1 MNIVEPIRD
10 RKLIVKIES
19 VLARKS
25 FRDLLLFVLGT
36 NSGLRI
42 SDMLALNVGDVRNK
56 SHIEIKEIKTGKK
69 KKFPI
74 DNKLKQ
80 LIQSFTSD
88 KDNYEPLFLSQ
99 KNNRLSRGQA
109 YKIIHDVARE
119 VGITYNIGTHSL
131 RKSFGYHHY
140 KQYKDVAIL
149 QTILNHSSPSIT
161 LKYIGI
167 NQDIIDESANDGNRY
182 VARSISNLYVAQ
194 GDKTVTV
201 PCDAVNV
208 CRIDNNGKI
217 LNMQNLTHE
226 QFLSALLQKGIS
238 VPYHQ
243 YEMPRIN

>member
-10 RKLIVKIES
+10 KELIVKIES

-25 FRDLLLFVLGT
+25 FRNLLLFVIGT

-42 SDMLALNVGDVRNK
+42 SDILALNIGDVKNK
-56 SHIEIKEIKTGKK
+56 SHIEIIEKKTGKK

-74 DNKLKQ
+74 NNKLKR
-80 LIQSFTSD
+80 LILPFTLG
-88 KDNYEPLFLSQ
+88 KNNEEPLFISQ

-109 YKIIHDVARE
+109 YKIIHDACRE

-149 QTILNHSSPSIT
+149 QAILNHSSPSIT

-167 NQDIIDESANDGNRY
+167 NQDIIDESY
-182 VARSISNLYVAQ
+182 
-194 GDKTVTV
+194 
-201 PCDAVNV
+201 
-208 CRIDNNGKI
+208 NNFE
-217 LNMQNLTHE
+217 L
-226 QFLSALLQKGIS
+226 
-238 VPYHQ
+238 
-243 YEMPRIN
+243 

>member
-19 VLARKS
+19 TLARKCS
-25 FRDLLLFVLGT
+25 RNLLLFVLGT

-56 SHIEIKEIKTGKK
+56 SHIEIEEIKTGKK
-69 KKFPI
+69 KKFPVN
-74 DNKLKQ
+74 NKLKR
-80 LIQSFTSD
+80 LIQSITLG

-99 KNNRLSRGQA
+99 KNSRLSRGQA
-109 YKIIHDVARE
+109 YKIIHDAARE

-167 NQDIIDESANDGNRY
+167 NQDIIDESY
-182 VARSISNLYVAQ
+182 
-194 GDKTVTV
+194 
-201 PCDAVNV
+201 
-208 CRIDNNGKI
+208 NNFE
-217 LNMQNLTHE
+217 L
-226 QFLSALLQKGIS
+226 
-238 VPYHQ
+238 
-243 YEMPRIN
+243 